1 MIVYLDA
8 SALVK
13 RYVAELGTPEVAQLI
28 AHSEAVGTSIISRAE
43 TAAALAKAQRLNV
56 LAKDDAEQAIS
67 HCRQEWLN
75 LIRVQVTESV
85 VIRADQAAWEHGLR
99 GFDAVHLASALL
111 WQEQLNQGVCFA
123 TFDRQLWQAA
133 RNSSL
138 VAFPEDLPA
147 LLDAWRLAS
156 GD

>member
-13 RYVAELGTPEVAQLI
+13 RYVQELGTPEVAQLI
-28 AHSEAVGTSIISRAE
+28 TKAEAVGTSIISRAE
-43 TAAALAKAQRLNV
+43 TAAALAKAQRLNA
-56 LAKDDAEQAIS
+56 LTQEDAEQAVS
-67 HCRQEWLN
+67 RLRQEWPD

-85 VIRADQAAWEHGLR
+85 VIRADQAAWAHGLR

-111 WQEQLNQGVCFA
+111 WQEQLNQQVCFA
-123 TFDRQLWQAA
+123 TFDRQLWLAA
-133 RNSSL
+133 RRSNL
-138 VAFPEDLPA
+138 VPFPDDLPT
-147 LLDAWRLAS
+147 LLDAWRAAS

>member
-1 MIVYLDA
+1 VIVYLDA

-13 RYVAELGTPEVAQLI
+13 RYVQELGTPEVSELI
-28 AHSEAVGTSIISRAE
+28 AQAEAVGSSIISRAE

-56 LAKDDAEQAIS
+56 LTKEDAGQAVS
-67 HCRQEWLN
+67 RFRQEWPD

-85 VIRADQAAWEHGLR
+85 VVRADQAAWEHGLR

-111 WQEQLNQGVCFA
+111 WQEQLNQEVCFA

-133 RNSSL
+133 QSSKL
-138 VAFPEDLPA
+138 AAFPQDLPT
-147 LLDAWRLAS
+147 LLEAWRVEK

>member
-1 MIVYLDA
+1 MDA

-13 RYVAELGTPEVAQLI
+13 RYVAELGTSEVAQLI
-28 AHSEAVGTSIISRAE
+28 AQAEAVGSSIISRAE

-56 LAKDDAEQAIS
+56 LTKEETDQVIRRF
-67 HCRQEWLN
+67 RQEWPN

-85 VIRADQAAWEHGLR
+85 VIRADQAAWAHGLR

-111 WQEQLNQGVCFA
+111 WQEQLNREVCFA

-133 RNSSL
+133 RSSNL
-138 VAFPEDLPA
+138 IPFPEDLPT
-147 LLDAWRLAS
+147 LLEGWKLEN